1 MTASD
6 RKLVEIAKKRIPM
19 KKLLHGK
26 EIREAMENLEKF
38 RQQFNEQEFLYGAKV
53 YVDMTDRYEWNA
65 VCRRPET
72 DKEYNTRMKEIQDR
86 EEARLAAEERKRI
99 RQAEL
104 AVKAAE
110 REERI
115 REQQRKDDLEALK
128 FMARKLGLSAN
139 DLAKLTD

>member
-1 MTASD
+1 
-6 RKLVEIAKKRIPM
+6 
-19 KKLLHGK
+19 
-26 EIREAMENLEKF
+26 
-38 RQQFNEQEFLYGAKV
+38 
-53 YVDMTDRYEWNA
+53 
-65 VCRRPET
+65 
-72 DKEYNTRMKEIQDR
+72 MKEIQDR
-86 EEARLAAEERKRI
+86 EEARLAAQERKRI